1 MAWSFDGKV
10 WWRSMRNA
18 QSIKNEIKL

>member
-1 MAWSFDGKV
+1 MATSFDGKV

-18 QSIKNEIKL
+18 QSTKNEIKL